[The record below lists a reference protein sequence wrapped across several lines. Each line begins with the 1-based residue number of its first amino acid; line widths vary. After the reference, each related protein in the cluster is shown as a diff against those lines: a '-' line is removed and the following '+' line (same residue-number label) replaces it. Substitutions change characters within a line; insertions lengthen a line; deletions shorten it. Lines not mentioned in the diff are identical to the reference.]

1 MTLEL
6 GQKLRIRTMV
16 YIAGEPIPFFWPMRS
31 FIHHNPLHGLEELP
45 FHEAV
50 QAGERLFHGRGFLPR
65 SLYNSYLG
73 EGRVDRNALEE
84 GIAAFV
90 ARQASIPGIDLQR
103 WLMTLLTR
111 VDQPVALAGVLAGA
125 GDVHAAIVNATSNG
139 ERPVDERAIADR
151 LRGELLGDRPLYEAV
166 DSLHGTE

>member
-90 ARQASIPGIDLQR
+90 ARQAAPVGKVRATPAARRLAR
-103 WLMTLLTR
+103 E
-111 VDQPVALAGVLAGA
+111 VGVALTDVAGSG
-125 GDVHAAIVNATSNG
+125 
-139 ERPVDERAIADR
+139 P
-151 LRGELLGDRPLYEAV
+151 RGRIQ
-166 DSLHGTE
+166 